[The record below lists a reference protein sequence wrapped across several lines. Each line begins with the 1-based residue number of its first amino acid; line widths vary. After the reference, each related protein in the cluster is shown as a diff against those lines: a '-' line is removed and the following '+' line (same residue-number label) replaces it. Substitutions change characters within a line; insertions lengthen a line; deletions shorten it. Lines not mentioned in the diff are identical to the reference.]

1 MQLMRSLNA
10 LLACVLGLAGWA
22 AQAAVLPASGCPAPK
37 YTPEMTR
44 YALEGKVR
52 LSLLRRDDGAPL
64 QIKLEQ
70 SSGWDVL
77 DEAAL
82 KQAKLCHFAVPAAE
96 ELGKGDTL
104 ELAWTLPG
112 PAAAAA
118 AASAPSMT
126 LNSCSSK
133 TVFRL
138 AAPEAESAYRVRLM
152 VWSDGQIY
160 QPKLGRSTGE
170 ADLDQ
175 AILDWVSS
183 CKFTPAQGEAGP
195 VPGAAAVRLDVRSEL
210 VNETALRALYQRLLP
225 VLERRAY
232 YGKEY
237 KLAHIMK
244 GTEAEASVA
253 RAYVVKG
260 TPFAE
265 LARKSIDPG
274 SKDTGGELGWVR
286 PQSFATN
293 FADALRN
300 VTAPGLVDG
309 VLKSQYG
316 WHVVRVDGI
325 RPQTVPSFEAMQAVM
340 KSVIA
345 RSRVAEYERLLQVQA
360 EEAFKAPPAP
370 NYP

>member
-1 MQLMRSLNA
+1 MMRAHTTLA
-10 LLACVLGLAGWA
+10 ACLLGAAAWA
-22 AQAAVLPASGCPAPK
+22 SQAAVLPASGCPAPK
-37 YTPEMTR
+37 YTPELTR
-44 YALEGKVR
+44 YALEGQVR
-52 LSLLRRDDGAPL
+52 LSLLRRNDGAPL
-64 QIKLEQ
+64 QIKLDQ

-82 KQAKLCHFAVPAAE
+82 KLASHCHFAVPAPE

-104 ELAWTLPG
+104 ALDWTLP
-112 PAAAAA
+112 PEAAAAA
-118 AASAPSMT
+118 LASAPSMT

-138 AAPEAESAYRVRLM
+138 ASPQAESAYRVRLM

-175 AILDWVSS
+175 AIIDWVNT
-183 CKFTPAQGEAGP
+183 CKFTPALGAAGP
-195 VPGAAAVRLDVRSEL
+195 VTGPAVVRLDVRSEL
-210 VNETALRALYQRLLP
+210 VNETALRALYRRLLP

-237 KLAHIMK
+237 KVAHIMK

-253 RAYVVKG
+253 RAYLVKG

-265 LARKSIDPG
+265 LAKKSTDPA
-274 SKDTGGELGWVR
+274 SKDLGGDIGWLR
-286 PQSFATN
+286 PQSFAGS

-300 VTAPGLVDG
+300 TTAPGLLDG
-309 VLKSQYG
+309 VIKSQYG
-316 WHVVRVDGI
+316 WHVLRVDAI

-345 RSRVAEYERLLQVQA
+345 RSRVDEYERLLQFQA
-360 EEAFKAPPAP
+360 EEAFKAPPAQ